1 MFVDFLGTF
10 IELAGGSIVV
20 IVGAIVLALFVE
32 RAVDIYC
39 EDKRKN
45 D

>member
-20 IVGAIVLALFVE
+20 IIGTITLALFVE
-32 RAVDIYC
+32 RAVELYR
-39 EDKRKN
+39 EDKREK
-45 D
+45 

>member
-20 IVGAIVLALFVE
+20 IVGTIVLALFVE
-32 RAVDIYC
+32 KAVELYR
-39 EDKRKN
+39 EDKREK
-45 D
+45 